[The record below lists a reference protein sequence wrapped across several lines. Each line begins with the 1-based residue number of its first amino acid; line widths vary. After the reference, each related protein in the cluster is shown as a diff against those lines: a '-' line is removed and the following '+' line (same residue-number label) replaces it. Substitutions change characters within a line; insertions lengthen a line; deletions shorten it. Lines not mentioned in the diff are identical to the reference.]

1 MELGDDEISP
11 TITKT
16 AEKANKS
23 IDDLGIITAIILKK
37 KKEYEK
43 MEGITLSLE
52 KKKYILKN
60 VENLLQLY
68 HDGRLGGEIM
78 PEDANPGFE
87 KGTKEN
93 YLYFTLP
100 MALNYQRN
108 SYKLWEAAKAAY
120 LDAETRNIFSPECVV
135 KMKQEELRTK
145 LLRYKVALQP
155 NKHIEIWERLCN
167 TFMDKFQGDVRKL
180 FWDNDNSVKKIKEYI
195 LKNKKG
201 FPYLSGTKILNYW
214 LYVMT
219 QYTDAKLEGRQY
231 ITVAPDTHV
240 IQASEKLGLIT
251 HDEAEKPNIREKVSS
266 LWEEVF
272 RNTERYPIDIHTPLW
287 LWSRGGFKVKVGECD
302 AEPSQSVL
310 KI

>member
-1 MELGDDEISP
+1 MEE
-11 TITKT
+11 
-16 AEKANKS
+16 
-23 IDDLGIITAIILKK
+23 
-37 KKEYEK
+37 
-43 MEGITLSLE
+43 ITLSLE
-52 KKKYILKN
+52 KKQNILKN
-60 VENLLQLY
+60 VEDLLQLY
-68 HDGRLGGEIM
+68 HDGSLGGEIM
-78 PEDANPGFE
+78 PEDANPGLG

-120 LDAETRNIFSPECVV
+120 LDTETRDIFSPEYVV
-135 KMKQEELRTK
+135 KMKQGELRTK
-145 LLRYKVALQP
+145 LLRYKVALR
-155 NKHIEIWERLCN
+155 RLCN

-180 FWDNDNSVKKIKEYI
+180 FWDNDNSVKRIKEYI

-214 LYVMT
+214 LYVMI
-219 QYTDAKLEGRQY
+219 QYTDAKLEDRQY

-272 RNTERYPIDIHTPLW
+272 RDTLC
-287 LWSRGGFKVKVGECD
+287 GCG
-302 AEPSQSVL
+302 AEADL
-310 KI
+310 R

>member
-1 MELGDDEISP
+1 MEE
-11 TITKT
+11 
-16 AEKANKS
+16 
-23 IDDLGIITAIILKK
+23 
-37 KKEYEK
+37 
-43 MEGITLSLE
+43 ITLSPE
-52 KKKYILKN
+52 KKRRILKN
-60 VENLLQLY
+60 AEDLLQLY
-68 HDGRLGGEIM
+68 HDGSLGGEIM
-78 PEDANPGFE
+78 PEDAKPGLE

-120 LDAETRNIFSPECVV
+120 LDTETRDIFSPECVV

-155 NKHIEIWERLCN
+155 NKHIEIWARLCN

-195 LKNKKG
+195 LKTKKE
-201 FPYLSGTKILNYW
+201 FPHLSGTKILNYW
-214 LYVMT
+214 LYVMS
-219 QYTDAKLEGRQY
+219 QYTDAKLEDRQY

-251 HDEAEKPNIREKVSS
+251 HEEAEKPDIREKVGL

-272 RNTERYPIDIHTPLW
+272 KNTERYPIDIHTPLW
-287 LWSRGGFKVKVGECD
+287 LWSRGGFKVKVDE
-302 AEPSQSVL
+302 
-310 KI
+310 